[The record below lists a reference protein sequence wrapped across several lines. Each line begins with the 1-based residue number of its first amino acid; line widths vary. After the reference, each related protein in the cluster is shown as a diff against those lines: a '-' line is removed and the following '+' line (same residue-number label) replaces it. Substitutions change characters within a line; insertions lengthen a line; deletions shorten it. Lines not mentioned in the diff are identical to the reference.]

1 MGMMN
6 ALVEGKR
13 KSAEQN
19 SILFGVPAA
28 KVKNAAKLKNTE
40 GNADSNE
47 NQ

>member
-6 ALVEGKR
+6 ALVEGKK

-19 SILFGVPAA
+19 SIRFRAP
-28 KVKNAAKLKNTE
+28 AAKLKNAE
-40 GNADSNE
+40 SNE